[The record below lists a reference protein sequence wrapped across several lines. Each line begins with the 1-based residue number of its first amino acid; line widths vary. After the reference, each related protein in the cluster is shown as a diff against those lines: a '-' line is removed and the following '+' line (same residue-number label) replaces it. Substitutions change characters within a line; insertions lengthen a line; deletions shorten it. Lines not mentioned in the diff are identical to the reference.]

1 MAERQKTDTE
11 SDEYYV
17 AHKCHEDR
25 RKPVELY
32 HDLGAKCCLNCN
44 QPRYGIAES
53 PELGRRRRRRS
64 RNRLQHCPSCHCPPE
79 ALKYSI
85 ERANYTKNMDA
96 VLNEYEDFLTDPT
109 SQVFRKTESDP
120 LSPPRMCRVSA
131 FGRTPACHRDSRK
144 RQPSSNR
151 RQCRGEQEQAFPI
164 LRNALHSGMNA
175 DGNIC
180 YQCPRSMK
188 SGCKR
193 ECCWRG
199 EQNPNEINENESG
212 EPRREDDDWSRAK
225 GKLRFSL
232 KQMMEDVED
241 HGKREIKQRSDC
253 LSNILPILKAS
264 TKSRNVEDLPD
275 KRKFLTID
283 TRDGNLSKE
292 ADQRD
297 SSCERDK
304 ESTSNREEAREDP
317 FCELTVNDVEQE
329 TSFGK
334 SVYAAGDL
342 NVDLHAI
349 KSHILDL
356 IDRVLNKKLAATS
369 SDQQKNAESN
379 RGSTEEGIY
388 IEITRALQSDWCEP
402 LAEDSPSH
410 GDSRTDYI
418 KHLKYMR
425 WNYMKHIKNEL
436 IKLCNLQKFLD
447 NYSPRQSLPA
457 FQSRSAAVEQRPEE
471 WQQQQHEEK
480 QNLGTIS

>member
-1 MAERQKTDTE
+1 
-11 SDEYYV
+11 
-17 AHKCHEDR
+17 
-25 RKPVELY
+25 
-32 HDLGAKCCLNCN
+32 
-44 QPRYGIAES
+44 
-53 PELGRRRRRRS
+53 
-64 RNRLQHCPSCHCPPE
+64 
-79 ALKYSI
+79 
-85 ERANYTKNMDA
+85 MDA

-109 SQVFRKTESDP
+109 SQAFRKTESDP
-120 LSPPRMCRVSA
+120 LSPPRICRVST
-131 FGRTPACHRDSRK
+131 FGRTSAYHRDSRK
-144 RQPSSNR
+144 RQPSSHR
-151 RQCRGEQEQAFPI
+151 RQCRGEQEQTLPI
-164 LRNALHSGMNA
+164 LRNVLHSGMND
-175 DGNIC
+175 DGNVC

-188 SGCKR
+188 SSCGR
-193 ECCWRG
+193 ECCWRS
-199 EQNPNEINENESG
+199 EQTMAGSVDTDRDVVEKCRQHRKERTFRSETRNSRQRVENATEINEINENCDDHESG

-241 HGKREIKQRSDC
+241 HRKKQTKKRSEC
-253 LSNILPILKAS
+253 LPNILPILKAS

-283 TRDGNLSKE
+283 TSDYPKDGNMPKE
-292 ADQRD
+292 TVRQD

-304 ESTSNREEAREDP
+304 ESTSNRDEAREDP
-317 FCELTVNDVEQE
+317 FCELTVNEEEQE
-329 TSFGK
+329 TPYGK

-342 NVDLHAI
+342 SVDLHAI

-356 IDRVLNKKLAATS
+356 IDRVLNKKLAATPT
-369 SDQQKNAESN
+369 DQQKTAESN

-402 LAEDSPSH
+402 LAEDSASH
-410 GDSRTDYI
+410 GDSSTDYI

-447 NYSPRQSLPA
+447 SYSPRQSLPA
-457 FQSRSAAVEQRPEE
+457 FQSRSGAVEQRPEG